1 MKPYLKIQKHEALG
15 NYLPENDFKSC
26 STVNLRK
33 KKIQILNAW
42 KSTRAEQVLSKK
54 FKN

>member
-26 STVNLRK
+26 STVNLRRK
-33 KKIQILNAW
+33 KNPDFECLEINQ
-42 KSTRAEQVLSKK
+42 S
-54 FKN
+54 